1 MIEPRDNIRRLALGA
16 VLAFMCSGIFA
27 CGGDGED
34 VSGPEP
40 PSEPPVDEGITPAA
54 GCTDGVLEHG
64 ALYQICFPADWNGD
78 IVLYAHGHVG
88 ADEQLALP
96 DQQFNGK
103 SLAATINDLRY
114 AYATTSYRRNGL
126 VGPEGVDDLV
136 ELEATVRKLYRP
148 DPVRTVLVGVSE
160 GGMIVGLAVERHPD
174 VFDGALSA
182 CGPVGSMQGQ
192 LDYFDDFR
200 VVFDYLFPGIIPG
213 TAIEVP
219 AEVAAHW
226 EDRYA
231 PAVAL
236 ALVTKPSAARELV
249 RVTGLPVERDDI
261 VAIAVSAIAVLS
273 YNVTGTA
280 DAQQRLGGQ
289 PFDNTTR
296 VYSGSDIDAALN
308 VGVARFTA
316 DPAALAEVR
325 NFETTGS
332 LQVPV
337 ATLHT
342 TGDPVVPFG
351 QEALYREKVDRA
363 GFGTRLTQDTVDRY
377 GHCTFEAAE
386 LLGTFSTLVARI
398 APPLA
403 LRR

>member
-1 MIEPRDNIRRLALGA
+1 
-16 VLAFMCSGIFA
+16 
-27 CGGDGED
+27 
-34 VSGPEP
+34 
-40 PSEPPVDEGITPAA
+40 
-54 GCTDGVLEHG
+54 
-64 ALYQICFPADWNGD
+64 
-78 IVLYAHGHVG
+78 
-88 ADEQLALP
+88 
-96 DQQFNGK
+96 
-103 SLAATINDLRY
+103 
-114 AYATTSYRRNGL
+114 
-126 VGPEGVDDLV
+126 
-136 ELEATVRKLYRP
+136 
-148 DPVRTVLVGVSE
+148 
-160 GGMIVGLAVERHPD
+160 
-174 VFDGALSA
+174 
-182 CGPVGSMQGQ
+182 
-192 LDYFDDFR
+192 
-200 VVFDYLFPGIIPG
+200 
-213 TAIEVP
+213 
-219 AEVAAHW
+219 
-226 EDRYA
+226 
-231 PAVAL
+231 
-236 ALVTKPSAARELV
+236 
-249 RVTGLPVERDDI
+249 DDI

-296 VYSGSDIDAALN
+296 VYSGSDNDAALN

-377 GHCTFEAAE
+377 GHCTFEAGE